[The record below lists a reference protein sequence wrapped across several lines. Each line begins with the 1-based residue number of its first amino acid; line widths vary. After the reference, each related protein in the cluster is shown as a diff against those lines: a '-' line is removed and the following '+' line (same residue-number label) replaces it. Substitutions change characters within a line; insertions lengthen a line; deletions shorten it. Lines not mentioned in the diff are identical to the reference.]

1 MKVKAKLKVFTLC
14 LSLILFFLQLTLNA
28 KGQSTGDDLLIP
40 SDRPLFALL
49 RRSEIKPPGDQTRDV
64 LKLADLET
72 DELAQRTSELLS
84 DPASYPHF
92 VLRLHQFVKNYVA
105 HNSTYPEA
113 IRIALNEPTYFFLS
127 DRQGGFAANGFWL
140 EETDGSLRD
149 MSQMSYVDI
158 QFEIG
163 ELDGDDFGDVN
174 QIFPHELGHIIMRE
188 LAGEPEQTAFAGIHF
203 VTVRSDPWIAFGEGW
218 AEHFQPAAID
228 HNLSEA
234 VRERRLEPL
243 PSAEDG
249 WYARFARELASG
261 CYFCPANLA
270 FLFWQGKGEQHLRDG
285 AVRNNH
291 FVHQVVLPQAL
302 MTDRRDPYEALLYR
316 DVIPPSP
323 DAPLKNGAQMLASEG
338 VISTLFYRLVT
349 DARLQNT
356 YREPAFYE
364 SFLLPGQSADWGQV
378 EPQDLFTPGE
388 NVCLK
393 LFDVFARYVTWEV
406 GHGPSPM
413 LQVIA
418 GYTERFP
425 DEAETVLSIF
435 LEMTR
440 GVTVDAGAAT
450 HTAEPNY
457 LSTLQKRLLQGD
469 VKLDDNLGP
478 PLWLSNDDF
487 KGGFGVFRYF
497 SFMRPPLNFDLNAAD
512 AADLRTVP
520 GMTVAL
526 ADRIIAA
533 REEQGHFDGL
543 EDLAQVD
550 GMTPALLERFQT
562 MQARME
568 QELMTSKREN
578 NPSLL
583 SLLLILL
590 ISSYGVAALFQIG
603 RLLVLATLMY
613 NLVSGIAWGIRHL
626 NQETISEKTSWFRR
640 GLRSVRRGM
649 GVALLA
655 FLASLGLYV
664 GGLAVTP
671 WIMGGLGLL
680 AWILSTA
687 SQVLLGYVILQERR
701 WMTWSLAAWL
711 ATFAI
716 TGVMY

>member
-1 MKVKAKLKVFTLC
+1 M
-14 LSLILFFLQLTLNA
+14 
-28 KGQSTGDDLLIP
+28 GDNLLIP
-40 SDRPLFALL
+40 SDRPLFVLL
-49 RRSEIKPPGDQTRDV
+49 RRSEIKPSGGQTRDV
-64 LKLADLET
+64 LKRADLEA
-72 DELAQRTSELLS
+72 DELAQRTFELLS

-92 VLRLHQFVKNYVA
+92 ALRLHQFAKNYVA
-105 HNSTYPEA
+105 HNSAPPEA
-113 IRIALNEPTYFFLS
+113 AQIALNEPTYFFLS
-127 DRQGGFAANGFWL
+127 DRQGGFAASGFWL

-149 MSQMSYVDI
+149 MSQMPYVDI
-158 QFEIG
+158 QFETE

-188 LAGEPEQTAFAGIHF
+188 LAEEPEQTAFAGIHF

-228 HNLSEA
+228 NNLIEA
-234 VRERRLEPL
+234 IQERRLGSL

-249 WYARFARELASG
+249 WYARFAHELASG
-261 CYFCPANLA
+261 CYFCPANLT
-270 FLFWQGKGEQHLRDG
+270 FLFWQGKNEDQLRDG

-291 FVHQVVLPQAL
+291 FVHQVVLPLPLATGQ
-302 MTDRRDPYEALLYR
+302 RDPYEALLYR

-323 DAPLKNGAQMLASEG
+323 DAPLKNSAQMLASEG

-364 SFLLPGQSADWGQV
+364 SFLLPGQSVDWEQV
-378 EPQDLFTPGE
+378 EPQGLFTPEE
-388 NVCLK
+388 NVYLK

-406 GHGPSPM
+406 GHEPSPM

-418 GYTERFP
+418 GYTEDFP

-435 LEMTR
+435 LEVTH
-440 GVTVDAGAAT
+440 GVTVDAD
-450 HTAEPNY
+450 AESHVTEPDY
-457 LSTLQKRLLQGD
+457 LPSLQKRLLQGD
-469 VKLDDNLGP
+469 AKLDDNLGP
-478 PLWLSNDDF
+478 PIWLSNDDF

-497 SFMRPPLNFDLNAAD
+497 RLMSTPLNFDLNAAD

-526 ADRIIAA
+526 ADRIIVA
-533 REEQGHFDGL
+533 REEQGHFDSL
-543 EDLAQVD
+543 EDLARID
-550 GMTPALLERFQT
+550 GMTPALLERFQA
-562 MQARME
+562 MQTKME
-568 QELMTSKREN
+568 QELTTSKREN

-613 NLVSGIAWGIRHL
+613 NLVFGIAWGIRHL
-626 NQETISEKTSWFRR
+626 NWETTSEKTLWFRR

-655 FLASLGLYV
+655 FLTSLGLYV
-664 GGLAVTP
+664 GGVTVTP
-671 WIMGGLGLL
+671 WIMGASGPL
-680 AWILSTA
+680 AW
-687 SQVLLGYVILQERR
+687 VLLIALQERQR
-701 WMTWSLAAWL
+701 MILSLAAWL
-711 ATFAI
+711 AAFAI
-716 TGVMY
+716 TGMMY